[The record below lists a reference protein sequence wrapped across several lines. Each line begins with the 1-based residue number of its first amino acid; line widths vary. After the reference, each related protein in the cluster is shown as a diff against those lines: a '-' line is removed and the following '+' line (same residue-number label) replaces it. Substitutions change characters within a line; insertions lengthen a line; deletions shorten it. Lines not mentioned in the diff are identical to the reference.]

1 LRRSFR
7 FLKKTLES
15 WARATR
21 FIQRARNLD
30 AFSFLALMTLGHVG
44 MKHASLAGMVDA
56 ISVPMTREAMHARFT
71 PQAEA
76 FLGACLQYALNRG
89 VNETQ
94 PIETALLDP
103 FKRVLVFDSSSWDVD
118 PHLADILPGSGGGA
132 SAANCKLQVGY
143 EYKHGEL
150 GFFKIDPGT
159 RPDNAYTSQLPSF
172 LQAGELALFDQGY
185 FKLETL
191 SQIAQEGAFFLT
203 RFLVKTTV
211 RKAET
216 SDPDPIDLENAL
228 YHLPEDTYQF
238 QVMLGGRNGS
248 PEVRCRLICLRVSEK
263 VANERRRKLLKEAH
277 KKGRTPSNT
286 HLALCDWTL
295 LVTNVAETNLPVEMA
310 WRLYSLRWQI
320 ELLFKQLKS
329 VLAIHRS
336 QTRKNIS
343 RLKCEIYGKLIL
355 AVLIHRTHAYL
366 NNLFWNRAR
375 RELSFDKFYKRF
387 QERAFSVLTQL
398 LVSVQNALQYL
409 AAEIH
414 NVATNC
420 LKLRQLSRK
429 STLEMLAGITEDKI
443 ETLPRGLL
451 N

>member
-1 LRRSFR
+1 LALRRSFR

-15 WARATR
+15 WARATK
-21 FIQRARNLD
+21 FIQRVRNLD
-30 AFSFLALMTLGHVG
+30 AFSFLVLMTVGHVG
-44 MKHASLAGMVDA
+44 MKHPSLAGMVSA

-76 FLGACLQYALNRG
+76 FLGTCLQYALNQC
-89 VNETQ
+89 VKETH
-94 PIETALLDP
+94 PIKTALLDP
-103 FKRVLVFDSSSWDVD
+103 FKRVLIFDSSSWDVD
-118 PHLADILPGSGGGA
+118 PHLADGLPGSGGGA

-159 RPDNAYTSQLPSF
+159 RPDNAYTTQLPSF
-172 LQAGELALFDQGY
+172 LQPGDLALFDQGY

-191 SQIAQEGAFFLT
+191 SQIAQKRVFFLT
-203 RFLVKTTV
+203 RFLVKTTI

-216 SDPDPIDLENAL
+216 SEPIDLENAL
-228 YHLPEDTYQF
+228 YRLPGNTYEF
-238 QVMLGGRNGS
+238 QVIMGGRNGL
-248 PEVRCRLICLRVSEK
+248 PEVRCRLFCLRVSEK
-263 VANERRRKLLKEAH
+263 AANERRRKLLKEAR
-277 KKGRTPSNT
+277 KKGRTPSKT

-355 AVLIHRTHAYL
+355 AVLIHRVHAYL
-366 NNLFWNRAR
+366 NNIFWNRAN

-387 QERAFSVLTQL
+387 QERAFTVLTQL
-398 LVSVQNALQYL
+398 LVSIQKAAQYL
-409 AAEIH
+409 ATEIR
-414 NVATNC
+414 NVVMNC
-420 LKLRQLSRK
+420 LKLKQHSRQ
-429 STLEMLAGITEDKI
+429 STLEMLAETWRRRSNCSQKI
-443 ETLPRGLL
+443 AA
-451 N
+451 

>member
-1 LRRSFR
+1 
-7 FLKKTLES
+7 
-15 WARATR
+15 
-21 FIQRARNLD
+21 
-30 AFSFLALMTLGHVG
+30 MTVGHVG
-44 MKHASLAGMVDA
+44 MKHPSLAGMVDA
-56 ISVPMTREAMHARFT
+56 ISIPMTREAMHARFT

-76 FLGACLQYALNRG
+76 FLETCLQYALNRSIKD
-89 VNETQ
+89 TR

-103 FKRVLVFDSSSWDVD
+103 FNRVLIFDSSSWDVD
-118 PHLADILPGSGGGA
+118 SHLADVLPGSGGGA

-159 RPDNAYTSQLPSF
+159 RPDNAYTTNIPPI
-172 LQAGELALFDQGY
+172 LQARDLTLFDQGY

-191 SQIAQEGAFFLT
+191 SQIARKGAFFLT

-211 RKAET
+211 RDAET
-216 SDPDPIDLENAL
+216 SDPIDLENVLYAL
-228 YHLPEDTYQF
+228 HADRCQF
-238 QVMLGGRNGS
+238 QVVMGGRDGV
-248 PEVRCRLICLRVSEK
+248 PEVNCRLICLRVSEQ

-277 KKGRTPSNT
+277 KKGRTPSNK

-295 LVTNVAETNLPVEMA
+295 LVTNVAETDLRVEMA

-336 QTRKNIS
+336 QTRKNVS

-355 AVLIHRTHAYL
+355 AVLVHRIHAYL
-366 NNLFWNRAR
+366 NNVFWNREH

-387 QERAFSVLTQL
+387 QERAFAIFTQL
-398 LVSVQNALQYL
+398 LVSVQKATQYL
-409 AAEIH
+409 AAEIRT
-414 NVATNC
+414 VVTNC
-420 LKLRQLSRK
+420 LKLRQRSRQ
-429 STLEMLAGITEDKI
+429 STLEMLAEKM
-443 ETLPRGLL
+443 EEKARAAA
-451 N
+451 

>member
-1 LRRSFR
+1 
-7 FLKKTLES
+7 
-15 WARATR
+15 
-21 FIQRARNLD
+21 
-30 AFSFLALMTLGHVG
+30 MTVGHVG
-44 MKHASLAGMVDA
+44 MKHPSLAGMVDA
-56 ISVPMTREAMHARFT
+56 IPVSMTREALHARFT
-71 PQAEA
+71 PKAEA
-76 FLGACLQYALNRG
+76 FLGTCLQYALNRG

-103 FKRVLVFDSSSWDVD
+103 FKRVLIFDSSSWDVD
-118 PHLADILPGSGGGA
+118 PHLADVLPGSGGGA

-159 RPDNAYTSQLPSF
+159 RPDNAYTAQLPSF
-172 LQAGELALFDQGY
+172 LQAGDLALFDQGY

-191 SQIAQEGAFFLT
+191 SQIEQKGAFFLT
-203 RFLVKTTV
+203 RFLVKTTI
-211 RKAET
+211 REAET
-216 SDPDPIDLENAL
+216 SDPIDLESAL
-228 YHLPEDTYQF
+228 YRLPEDTYQF
-238 QVMLGGRNGS
+238 QVIMGGRNKT

-263 VANERRRKLLKEAH
+263 VANERRRKLLKEAQ

-295 LVTNVAETNLPVEMA
+295 LVTNLAETGLPVEMA

-355 AVLIHRTHAYL
+355 AVLVHRIHAHL
-366 NNLFWNRAR
+366 NSLFWNRAH

-387 QERAFSVLTQL
+387 QERAFAVLIQL
-398 LVSVQNALQYL
+398 LVSVQKAAQYL
-409 AAEIH
+409 AAEIR
-414 NVATNC
+414 NVVMNC
-420 LKLRQLSRK
+420 LKLKQHSRQ
-429 STLEMLAGITEDKI
+429 STLEILAGNIGEKV
-443 ETLPRGLL
+443 ETLPTEFLT
-451 N
+451 